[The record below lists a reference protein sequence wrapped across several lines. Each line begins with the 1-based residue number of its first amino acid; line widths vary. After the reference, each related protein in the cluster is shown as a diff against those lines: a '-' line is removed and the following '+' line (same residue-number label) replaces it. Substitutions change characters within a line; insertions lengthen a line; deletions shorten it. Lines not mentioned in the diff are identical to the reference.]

1 MTATGGLMTDVGT
14 LLDGKEAVETGI
26 IDALGGLK
34 DAMKKLNEMIDAGAQ
49 RC

>member
-14 LLDGKEAVETGI
+14 LLGGGEAVESGL

-34 DAMKKLNEMIDAGAQ
+34 EALKKLDEMIAEEESK
-49 RC
+49 C